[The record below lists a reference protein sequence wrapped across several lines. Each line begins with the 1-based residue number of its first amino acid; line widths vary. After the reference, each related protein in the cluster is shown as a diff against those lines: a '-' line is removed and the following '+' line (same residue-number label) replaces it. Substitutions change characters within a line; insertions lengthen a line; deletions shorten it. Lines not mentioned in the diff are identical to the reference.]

1 MIKTNHK
8 IKINN
13 RNYYIFNENNR
24 TYVKYEG
31 NFVEIFILQNN
42 INNKKGGGDDAK
54 YAFTYQIRD
63 INNAI
68 EKYEKIFI
76 KRQEKILYLCVNFI
90 NKIKSTESS
99 INNKFAKMSI
109 SSDYDR
115 SRYLTLI
122 NKEFYE
128 NLFKKY
134 FIVIMQTINRDSI
147 ISEQSELKKIA
158 KYLHFITYDDNEKDK
173 KINNDFKEFE
183 KIGVD
188 DAIDEIVLKENVNN
202 SLNELNNLITTFNAD
217 KKKIIDT
224 ESLKNNVMAI
234 KNKIS
239 KWSAPSWQEILLSTF
254 NEDVEYINDKS
265 EKFKSNEKYLNAIL
279 NFLSMESSDINK
291 FDEKSM
297 DKIKK
302 EVEKALETIKKIPN
316 ESNNDIDIPEL
327 INLIISNIKKLLINF
342 INKNYSK
349 NISSI
354 QKLKD
359 NSKKEIEEIIKSIE
373 NYKNVLD
380 TSTTE
385 EIAQVLKTG
394 SGNINENSSGNSSSG
409 NSGSGNSGSGNSG
422 PGNASSGNSGP
433 GNASSGNSGSGNS
446 GSGNTGTGNAATDK
460 VDENGGDKVES
471 SAGKTTI
478 TSDIPIYT
486 EDEAEEIRK
495 TRGAY
500 KYWKEKGLDVDV
512 SKIKMEI
519 SDDKT
524 SITTWLDDPSSFDPK
539 LATLEGNDFY
549 LNGNILKGQ
558 ELLNY
563 VNNIK
568 KETLKIVTRK
578 GQEEEK
584 YNFATNEIK
593 GIASAPEYASTIS
606 TREQGSASAPEFPT
620 DNFDTSKY
628 TPSELNQRKYAMSLP
643 TKLDECN
650 KFKSNKEKKKCNKKY
665 TWFEEYKKNDNEEE
679 VCKNDTGNDKNT
691 CINVIKALKKWG
703 TDGTDKNPRTEE
715 KMQGSAGTRNL
726 SADKFDENKYTESEL
741 EEREFA
747 MSLPKNTSD
756 CNKFKKGFN
765 GYKDSNAYD
774 KCYRSNIWA
783 KDLEKRGWQKCDEY
797 PRKSTTI
804 SRKGLFNQATK
815 HHYSGKVFS
824 ECTKIVNALNRWG
837 RDGIDKYPMYEKKE
851 RELEEN
857 KKRNLER
864 QDKEFEAYKKQS
876 EEEDKKTNMKINIMV
891 GILDGRVLSE
901 EEKNIFEKDF
911 NLEKTSSSNKTN
923 PPSNYQYFL
932 DNLKIE
938 FGKQLLKKEYEKY
951 ILSQANNPEFIID
964 NYDIGKTTS
973 TKNTKG
979 NYLLRAFKLFM
990 FWLIKKNIEIYKKV
1004 SNNLI
1009 KYYNLS
1015 ICKYQKKLL
1024 FSDPISS
1031 LTAYH
1036 DKKKGDSYFDRLL
1049 YLVINE
1055 GENNNPYFQFYRNQI
1070 LFKPDHNCDSGDT
1083 SDERCEFNSYLN
1095 SYHQQNS
1102 PIMTLPLNRK
1112 KKNIE
1117 DLYKSANVSTVDLKK
1132 NMDIV
1137 LKILKGNQLTLDED
1151 NIFEQENNIKS
1162 AIYSYYSEFMKAL
1175 KNQWK
1180 NLSIDY
1186 NEYIKKFP
1194 NEDKRIIDI
1203 ENTEFYNNTYT
1214 RILTK
1219 NKKGYHL
1226 LHAFKLFMLW
1236 LIEYKYTTA
1245 YVNKNHISIV
1255 VKAYNMFIS
1264 NKYILYRNNKDFYD
1278 CIVFL
1283 DDYHKNREITLSI
1296 SEKIAEA
1303 RKKIIH
1309 IDLLDGPKSI
1319 RDLEIIRNKKFITY
1333 SKQIN
1338 KGDFFPPF
1346 YKEEYLIEPFSEQNF
1361 KEEKNVF
1368 NKTLLRNFHESL
1380 NTYNLIPSSS
1390 RQKIVG
1396 GNKSNKIKKKSN
1408 EQTAKTFSKSED
1420 IIKISNQKSKYK
1432 VCTYI
1437 TDVEGNMDYF
1447 NKYVNISKVIEWTS
1461 EKKNRLKFRND
1472 DSIFIYGGDT
1482 QDRGDSDIRFV
1493 NILLKFK
1500 EDYPERVIF
1509 IIGNRDAN
1517 KLRIP
1522 SELSE
1527 KYSDAQNFLKK
1538 YDSYPYW
1545 EDKAIRVTLR
1555 KYLKDNNYDLNVKNR
1570 LKYIIERTMD
1580 NNDGFEKRRN
1590 ELSIIL
1596 KKNISKISD
1605 NDVISSFLNSVLP
1618 KPKNAIQTNDNYML
1632 KYLMQGQLIYIF
1644 GEHIFVHGAINEKN
1658 IGKIPKNKNTIEDIN
1673 VWAKEL
1679 NNWFHKELKEY
1690 MNNPKDG
1697 GITKKRKAHNIID
1710 YVVPGD
1716 NNDISVV
1723 YANNLRNGNGV
1734 PINKK
1739 VIEQLN
1745 KYGIRNII
1753 TGHKP
1758 HGDCP
1763 LIIRDRNLKAIS
1775 ADTSYSN
1782 INYLKN
1788 VKKNNVNNVNNVN
1801 NIVDKRGKAVSEV
1814 LLYSNGD
1821 VRIHGILADNSKY
1834 GYIIKKNNESTSS
1847 GSSSASSA
1855 SYIGLQLNNKYWVKN
1870 VKKDKY
1876 LISYG
1881 KGFDIDEKWINIE
1894 ELKKLLKKP

>member
-147 ISEQSELKKIA
+147 ISEKSELKKIA

-183 KIGVD
+183 KTGVD
-188 DAIDEIVLKENVNN
+188 DTIDEIVLKENVNN

-265 EKFKSNEKYLNAIL
+265 EKFKSNQKYLNAIL

-302 EVEKALETIKKIPN
+302 EVEKALETIKNIPN

-359 NSKKEIEEIIKSIE
+359 NSKKKIEEIIKSIE
-373 NYKNVLD
+373 NYKNLLD

-394 SGNINENSSGNSSSG
+394 SDNINENSSGNASSD
-409 NSGSGNSGSGNSG
+409 NSGSGNASSDNSGSGNASSGNASSDNSGPDNSGLGNASSDNSG
-422 PGNASSGNSGP
+422 PGNAE
-433 GNASSGNSGSGNS
+433 
-446 GSGNTGTGNAATDK
+446 TGNAAIDK
-460 VDENGGDKVES
+460 VDENGGDKVDS
-471 SAGKTTI
+471 SEGKTTI

-500 KYWKEKGLDVDV
+500 KFWKEKGLDVDI

-524 SITTWLDDPSSFDPK
+524 SITTWLDDPTSFDPK
-539 LATLEGNDFY
+539 LATLKGNDFY

-558 ELLNY
+558 ELLDY

-578 GQEEEK
+578 GQAEEK
-584 YNFATNEIK
+584 YNFDANEIK
-593 GIASAPEYASTIS
+593 GIASAPEYAST
-606 TREQGSASAPEFPT
+606 REQESASAPESPT
-620 DNFDTSKY
+620 DNFDASKY
-628 TPSELNQRKYAMSLP
+628 TKSELNQRNFAMSLP
-643 TKLDECN
+643 TKLSDCD
-650 KFKSNKEKKKCNKKY
+650 KFKKGVNGNKNDGKY
-665 TWFEEYKKNDNEEE
+665 NICYAKHKWLESFKKNSTIDCETYPTPSNGLNQSLTESTPGKEQP
-679 VCKNDTGNDKNT
+679 VCVQIKNT
-691 CINVIKALKKWG
+691 LNRWG
-703 TDGTDKNPRTEE
+703 TDGTDKKPIRE
-715 KMQGSAGTRNL
+715 K
-726 SADKFDENKYTESEL
+726 
-741 EEREFA
+741 EERE
-747 MSLPKNTSD
+747 KKE
-756 CNKFKKGFN
+756 NK
-765 GYKDSNAYD
+765 
-774 KCYRSNIWA
+774 
-783 KDLEKRGWQKCDEY
+783 EKIIQE
-797 PRKSTTI
+797 
-804 SRKGLFNQATK
+804 
-815 HHYSGKVFS
+815 
-824 ECTKIVNALNRWG
+824 TKI
-837 RDGIDKYPMYEKKE
+837 KYDEEKKE
-851 RELEEN
+851 EYRRYNIIESILEG
-857 KKRNLER
+857 KYL
-864 QDKEFEAYKKQS
+864 S
-876 EEEDKKTNMKINIMV
+876 EEDK
-891 GILDGRVLSE
+891 E
-901 EEKNIFEKDF
+901 IFEKDF
-911 NLEKTSSSNKTN
+911 NLPKVNFIGK
-923 PPSNYQYFL
+923 SNYQNFL
-932 DNLKIE
+932 VNLKKE
-938 FGKQLLKKEYEKY
+938 FDNTQQPNNLKKEYEKY
-951 ILSQANNPEFIID
+951 IAENNNDKFIID
-964 NYDIGKTTS
+964 NYDIKSTTS
-973 TKNTKG
+973 TKNSKG
-979 NYLLRAFKLFM
+979 NYLLYAFKLFM
-990 FWLIKKNIEIYKKV
+990 HWLIKKNIEIYNKIG
-1004 SNNLI
+1004 SDLI
-1009 KYYNLS
+1009 YYYNLS
-1015 ICKYQKKLL
+1015 ISKYYDDYNMDKDEIRKLTIYHKNPKKINQTIYNLVDHNTVL
-1024 FSDPISS
+1024 QNPS
-1031 LTAYH
+1031 LKFY
-1036 DKKKGDSYFDRLL
+1036 KKQL
-1049 YLVINE
+1049 
-1055 GENNNPYFQFYRNQI
+1055 
-1070 LFKPDHNCDSGDT
+1070 LFKPDPSNECVT
-1083 SDERCEFNSYLN
+1083 NIKNPTPTCKFNSFLD
-1095 SYHQQNS
+1095 SYN
-1102 PIMTLPLNRK
+1102 
-1112 KKNIE
+1112 
-1117 DLYKSANVSTVDLKK
+1117 LKK
-1132 NMDIV
+1132 STGSV
-1137 LKILKGNQLTLDED
+1137 VESGILPYEKMPVNQKPLT
-1151 NIFEQENNIKS
+1151 
-1162 AIYSYYSEFMKAL
+1162 
-1175 KNQWK
+1175 
-1180 NLSIDY
+1180 
-1186 NEYIKKFP
+1186 
-1194 NEDKRIIDI
+1194 
-1203 ENTEFYNNTYT
+1203 TFY
-1214 RILTK
+1214 
-1219 NKKGYHL
+1219 
-1226 LHAFKLFMLW
+1226 
-1236 LIEYKYTTA
+1236 
-1245 YVNKNHISIV
+1245 
-1255 VKAYNMFIS
+1255 
-1264 NKYILYRNNKDFYD
+1264 
-1278 CIVFL
+1278 
-1283 DDYHKNREITLSI
+1283 
-1296 SEKIAEA
+1296 
-1303 RKKIIH
+1303 
-1309 IDLLDGPKSI
+1309 
-1319 RDLEIIRNKKFITY
+1319 
-1333 SKQIN
+1333 
-1338 KGDFFPPF
+1338 
-1346 YKEEYLIEPFSEQNF
+1346 
-1361 KEEKNVF
+1361 
-1368 NKTLLRNFHESL
+1368 
-1380 NTYNLIPSSS
+1380 
-1390 RQKIVG
+1390 VG
-1396 GNKSNKIKKKSN
+1396 GNDKKYTNKIYNS
-1408 EQTAKTFSKSED
+1408 
-1420 IIKISNQKSKYK
+1420 QKSKYK

-1447 NKYVNISKVIEWTS
+1447 NKYVKISKILEWTC

-1545 EDKAIRVTLR
+1545 EDKALRVTLR
-1555 KYLKDNNYDLNVKNR
+1555 KYLKDNKYDLNVKNR
-1570 LKYIIERTMD
+1570 LKYIIERTMG

-1758 HGDCP
+1758 YGDCP

-1782 INYLKN
+1782 INNLKN
-1788 VKKNNVNNVNNVN
+1788 VKKNNVNNVNNTN

-1834 GYIIKKNNESTSS
+1834 GYIIKKNNELTSS
-1847 GSSSASSA
+1847 GSSSTSRA

>member
-188 DAIDEIVLKENVNN
+188 DDIDEIVLKENVNN

-394 SGNINENSSGNSSSG
+394 SGNINENSPDNSGSGNASSGNSGSGNSGSG

-422 PGNASSGNSGP
+422 PGNASSGN
-433 GNASSGNSGSGNS
+433 AV
-446 GSGNTGTGNAATDK
+446 TDK
-460 VDENGGDKVES
+460 VDEKGGDKVDS

-500 KYWKEKGLDVDV
+500 KFWKEKGFDVDV

-524 SITTWLDDPSSFDPK
+524 SITTWLDDPTSFDPTK
-539 LATLEGNDFY
+539 FATLKGNDFY

-558 ELLNY
+558 ELLDY

-584 YNFATNEIK
+584 YNFSTNEIK
-593 GIASAPEYASTIS
+593 GIASAPEYAST
-606 TREQGSASAPEFPT
+606 REKGSASAPEFPT

-628 TPSELNQRKYAMSLP
+628 TPSELNQRNFAMSLP
-643 TKLDECN
+643 TKLSDCD
-650 KFKSNKEKKKCNKKY
+650 KFKKGVDGN
-665 TWFEEYKKNDNEEE
+665 KNDGKYNICYAKHKWLERFNRNSTIDCETYPRPSNGLNQSLTDSTPGKE
-679 VCKNDTGNDKNT
+679 QPLCLQIRNT
-691 CINVIKALKKWG
+691 LNRWG
-703 TDGTDKNPRTEE
+703 TDGTDKKPIRE
-715 KMQGSAGTRNL
+715 K
-726 SADKFDENKYTESEL
+726 
-741 EEREFA
+741 EERE
-747 MSLPKNTSD
+747 
-756 CNKFKKGFN
+756 KKE
-765 GYKDSNAYD
+765 KE
-774 KCYRSNIWA
+774 
-783 KDLEKRGWQKCDEY
+783 EKRMQE
-797 PRKSTTI
+797 
-804 SRKGLFNQATK
+804 
-815 HHYSGKVFS
+815 
-824 ECTKIVNALNRWG
+824 EKI
-837 RDGIDKYPMYEKKE
+837 KYNEEKKE
-851 RELEEN
+851 ENRRYNIIESILEG
-857 KKRNLER
+857 RDLS
-864 QDKEFEAYKKQS
+864 D
-876 EEEDKKTNMKINIMV
+876 EDKA
-891 GILDGRVLSE
+891 
-901 EEKNIFEKDF
+901 IFEKDF
-911 NLEKTSSSNKTN
+911 NTKIAAIFGI
-923 PPSNYQYFL
+923 SNYQNFL
-932 DNLKIE
+932 VNLKKE
-938 FGKQLLKKEYEKY
+938 FDTKQPNNLKKEYEKY
-951 ILSQANNPEFIID
+951 IAENNNDKFIID
-964 NYDIGKTTS
+964 NYDIKSTTS
-973 TKNTKG
+973 TKNSKG
-979 NYLLRAFKLFM
+979 YYLLYAFKLFM
-990 FWLIKKNIEIYKKV
+990 HWLIKNNIEKYNKIGGDLIY
-1004 SNNLI
+1004 
-1009 KYYNLS
+1009 YYNLS
-1015 ICKYQKKLL
+1015 ISKYYDDYNMDKDEIRKLIIYHKNPKKINQTIYNLVDDNTVL
-1024 FSDPISS
+1024 QNPS
-1031 LTAYH
+1031 LKFY
-1036 DKKKGDSYFDRLL
+1036 KKQL
-1049 YLVINE
+1049 
-1055 GENNNPYFQFYRNQI
+1055 
-1070 LFKPDHNCDSGDT
+1070 LFKPDPSNECVT
-1083 SDERCEFNSYLN
+1083 NIENPTCKFNSFLD
-1095 SYHQQNS
+1095 SYN
-1102 PIMTLPLNRK
+1102 
-1112 KKNIE
+1112 
-1117 DLYKSANVSTVDLKK
+1117 LKK
-1132 NMDIV
+1132 STNSTIPFGGTIQQHLSRNLNLSNSISDSNKNRLKKQDIM
-1137 LKILKGNQLTLDED
+1137 LKILRGIQLTKEED
-1151 NIFEQENNIKS
+1151 KIFEEEHYNNTNRLQP
-1162 AIYSYYSEFMKAL
+1162 YSYFIFHLVM
-1175 KNQWK
+1175 QWIPTSRDK
-1180 NLSIDY
+1180 LY
-1186 NEYIKKFP
+1186 NNYKEYIKNYP
-1194 NEDKRIIDI
+1194 NNNERIIDI
-1203 ENTEFYNNTYT
+1203 ENTEYYRVHHITHDK
-1214 RILTK
+1214 TK
-1219 NKKGYHL
+1219 DKQITPIKNSKGYYIIR
-1226 LHAFKLFMLW
+1226 AFKLFMLW
-1236 LIEYKYTTA
+1236 MIENHYKTMYT
-1245 YVNKNHISIV
+1245 NI
-1255 VKAYNMFIS
+1255 
-1264 NKYILYRNNKDFYD
+1264 NKYIPEYYNLAISMYHQNDKGFKEHDQ
-1278 CIVFL
+1278 FL
-1283 DDYHKNREITLSI
+1283 REYHSD
-1296 SEKIAEA
+1296 S
-1303 RKKIIH
+1303 
-1309 IDLLDGPKSI
+1309 SI
-1319 RDLEIIRNKKFITY
+1319 RNSDSPSDNLNPNY
-1333 SKQIN
+1333 SI
-1338 KGDFFPPF
+1338 FLPSF
-1346 YKEEYLIEPFSEQNF
+1346 YKEEYLIRSSPQGVS
-1361 KEEKNVF
+1361 KCLDLGIKNPGVKRIF
-1368 NKTLLRNFHESL
+1368 CEFQKSL
-1380 NTYNLIPSSS
+1380 NTYKLIKEEPTLGPVVESGVLPYIQMPAGKNPSNTFY
-1390 RQKIVG
+1390 VG
-1396 GNKSNKIKKKSN
+1396 GNDKKYTNKIYNS
-1408 EQTAKTFSKSED
+1408 
-1420 IIKISNQKSKYK
+1420 QKSKYK

-1437 TDVEGNMDYF
+1437 TDVEGNMDFF

-1527 KYSDAQNFLKK
+1527 KYSNYQNFLKK
-1538 YDSYPYW
+1538 YDNYPYW
-1545 EDKAIRVTLR
+1545 EDKSVRITLR
-1555 KYLKDNNYDLNVKNR
+1555 KYLKDNNYELNVKNR
-1570 LKYIIERTMD
+1570 LKYIVERTMD

-1596 KKNISKISD
+1596 KKNINNISD

-1618 KPKNAIQTNDNYML
+1618 KPKNITQSNDNYML

-1658 IGKIPKNKNTIEDIN
+1658 IGKIPKNKNTIEDIHI
-1673 VWAKEL
+1673 WAKEL
-1679 NNWFHKELKEY
+1679 NDWFHKELKEY
-1690 MNNPKDG
+1690 MNNTKDG

-1723 YANNLRNGNGV
+1723 YANNLKNGNGAH
-1734 PINKK
+1734 INKN
-1739 VIEQLN
+1739 VIEHLN
-1745 KYGIRNII
+1745 KYGIKNII

-1763 LIIRDRNLKAIS
+1763 LVIRDKNLTAVS

-1788 VKKNNVNNVNNVN
+1788 IKGIKDVKYYN
-1801 NIVDKRGKAVSEV
+1801 DKRGKAVSEV

-1821 VRIHGILADNSKY
+1821 IRVHGILADNSKY
-1834 GYIIKKNNESTSS
+1834 GYIIKKYKKSP
-1847 GSSSASSA
+1847 SSST